1 MPDLSGTS
9 PGQNLSLQ
17 ALQESG
23 LLQEA
28 LYSGH
33 TSVRANADQGVSS
46 HAPWEKH
53 LLPKVGAQSRETKVG
68 F

>member
-46 HAPWEKH
+46 HAP
-53 LLPKVGAQSRETKVG
+53 
-68 F
+68 